1 MVFSLTNVPTSN
13 KETILSEECELVT
26 ITEVIKG
33 RLDVTTSHIYFFDC
47 TPLREDGG
55 IVDLKWSL
63 DEIKEIHFRRHNLQ
77 RSALEFF
84 LVDQTNYFINF
95 QKKVGLP
102 C

>member
-1 MVFSLTNVPTSN
+1 M
-13 KETILSEECELVT
+13 TIM
-26 ITEVIKG
+26 EVIKG
-33 RLDVTTSHIYFFDC
+33 RLDVTANHIYFFDC

-63 DEIKEIHFRRHNLQ
+63 DEIKEIHFRRHNLR

-95 QKKVGLP
+95 QKKVCIICIIYNLKNFWLLM
-102 C
+102 